1 MGAPMLSGGRNF
13 LATSALTPADQAPI
27 RSSANGSAAPAL
39 HGSFLSW
46 ERSLSKAAPDCR
58 AAVFNNA
65 LLDLYETAKKVGTS
79 HIEISDWGTNIGQL
93 YDIGGDDDLQSIIV
107 GAKRAVEEKLARTA
121 LPTPASPITAS
132 REGRRLVIRCADQIE
147 PRAVEW
153 LWSGRI
159 ARGKLAVFGG
169 DPGLGKSK
177 LLLFIAGAFSNGGQW
192 PCNEGRAPCGHVI
205 ILSAEDG
212 AEDTIIP
219 GLMAAGADRSKI
231 HIISAVREG
240 DDRKMFNL
248 QHDLDLLEKYIT
260 EIRRPGD
267 SVVAV
272 IIDPLTAYLGRVDS
286 HKMAEMRAVLG
297 PIAEMAARLNVAV
310 IGNTHLSKSAD
321 NNKALYRFVGSIATI
336 AAARTAFVIVEDHED
351 STRRLFL
358 NAKNNLAP
366 IQPGMAFRVEQ
377 HIVAPGVLGSTVGWE
392 SGHVN
397 ETADSALTFDGGQA
411 GTAKDDAIEL
421 LQRILADGPLL
432 VREIEREAR
441 DCGLLGDTAQIGQCK
456 PLRAARQAL
465 GVKVSKDG
473 MRGGWVWSLPDAP
486 VEDGGNSSPKAP
498 LAAEHA
504 TKMPSKRED
513 ALQGTRAPSG
523 VEGTFGGDPGALD
536 AYQAL
541 PVGGSS

>member
-1 MGAPMLSGGRNF
+1 MLSGGRNF

-523 VEGTFGGDPGALD
+523 VEGTFGGDPGTLD
-536 AYQAL
+536 ASQAS
-541 PVGGSS
+541 PAGCSS

>member
-192 PCNEGRAPCGHVI
+192 PV
-205 ILSAEDG
+205 
-212 AEDTIIP
+212 
-219 GLMAAGADRSKI
+219 MK
-231 HIISAVREG
+231 
-240 DDRKMFNL
+240 
-248 QHDLDLLEKYIT
+248 
-260 EIRRPGD
+260 
-267 SVVAV
+267 
-272 IIDPLTAYLGRVDS
+272 
-286 HKMAEMRAVLG
+286 
-297 PIAEMAARLNVAV
+297 AARLVV
-310 IGNTHLSKSAD
+310 TLSFC
-321 NNKALYRFVGSIATI
+321 LR
-336 AAARTAFVIVEDHED
+336 RTARR
-351 STRRLFL
+351 TR
-358 NAKNNLAP
+358 
-366 IQPGMAFRVEQ
+366 
-377 HIVAPGVLGSTVGWE
+377 
-392 SGHVN
+392 
-397 ETADSALTFDGGQA
+397 
-411 GTAKDDAIEL
+411 
-421 LQRILADGPLL
+421 
-432 VREIEREAR
+432 
-441 DCGLLGDTAQIGQCK
+441 
-456 PLRAARQAL
+456 
-465 GVKVSKDG
+465 
-473 MRGGWVWSLPDAP
+473 
-486 VEDGGNSSPKAP
+486 
-498 LAAEHA
+498 
-504 TKMPSKRED
+504 
-513 ALQGTRAPSG
+513 
-523 VEGTFGGDPGALD
+523 
-536 AYQAL
+536 
-541 PVGGSS
+541 

>member
-1 MGAPMLSGGRNF
+1 
-13 LATSALTPADQAPI
+13 
-27 RSSANGSAAPAL
+27 
-39 HGSFLSW
+39 
-46 ERSLSKAAPDCR
+46 
-58 AAVFNNA
+58 
-65 LLDLYETAKKVGTS
+65 
-79 HIEISDWGTNIGQL
+79 
-93 YDIGGDDDLQSIIV
+93 
-107 GAKRAVEEKLARTA
+107 
-121 LPTPASPITAS
+121 
-132 REGRRLVIRCADQIE
+132 
-147 PRAVEW
+147 
-153 LWSGRI
+153 
-159 ARGKLAVFGG
+159 
-169 DPGLGKSK
+169 
-177 LLLFIAGAFSNGGQW
+177 
-192 PCNEGRAPCGHVI
+192 
-205 ILSAEDG
+205 
-212 AEDTIIP
+212 
-219 GLMAAGADRSKI
+219 MAAGADRSKI

-441 DCGLLGDTAQIGQCK
+441 DCGLLADAAQIGQCK
-456 PLRAARQAL
+456 PLRAARRAL

-473 MRGGWVWSLPDAP
+473 MRGGWVWALPDAP
-486 VEDGGNSSPKAP
+486 VEDGGNSSPKVP

>member
-1 MGAPMLSGGRNF
+1 MLSGGRNF

-212 AEDTIIP
+212 EEDTIIP

>member
-1 MGAPMLSGGRNF
+1 MLSGGRNF

-121 LPTPASPITAS
+121 LPAPASPITAS

-212 AEDTIIP
+212 EEDTIIP

-248 QHDLDLLEKYIT
+248 QHDLDLLEKYIR
-260 EIRRPGD
+260 EIRKPGD
-267 SVVAV
+267 YVVAV

-336 AAARTAFVIVEDHED
+336 AAARTAFVIVEDRED

-441 DCGLLGDTAQIGQCK
+441 DCGLLADAAQIGQCK
-456 PLRAARQAL
+456 PLRAARRAL

-473 MRGGWVWSLPDAP
+473 MRGGWVWALPDAP
-486 VEDGGNSSPKAP
+486 VEDGGNSSPKVP

-536 AYQAL
+536 ASQAS